1 MEILTP
7 ISPSLGNLPGHFPFL
22 LMVGRPCHSH
32 RLQSPASHV
41 RASATPPATFQRKTQ
56 LASSCQKFPQTVI
69 PLKAWVQRWKLEQ
82 FRSTLHVDPGSHRG
96 LVSRFPR
103 WWGFQS
109 NLGQPSMDCLGLPST
124 DLLFPSLVTQRGSEF
139 VGKQV
144 KEWEGLFAPL
154 RRQATS
160 ALMVC
165 LSLRTS
171 WSFDAE
177 LSLIS
182 GLLSYFVWTAGGRRS
197 RKKAL
202 AIIIPPLHLNL
213 PTLTTLQAHS
223 IPQMPAG

>member
-1 MEILTP
+1 MWEQVLRP
-7 ISPSLGNLPGHFPFL
+7 RLHFKEKLSLPAL
-22 LMVGRPCHSH
+22 VKSSH
-32 RLQSPASHV
+32 RQWFHLRPGCNVGSWNNSDLHCTSRSQHV
-41 RASATPPATFQRKTQ
+41 
-56 LASSCQKFPQTVI
+56 
-69 PLKAWVQRWKLEQ
+69 
-82 FRSTLHVDPGSHRG
+82 HVDPGSHRG

-109 NLGQPSMDCLGLPST
+109 ILGQPSMDCLGLPST

-182 GLLSYFVWTAGGRRS
+182 GLLSYFVWTAGGRWS
-197 RKKAL
+197 RKKEL
-202 AIIIPPLHLNL
+202 AIIIPPLHPNL

-223 IPQMPAG
+223 IPQMPPG